1 MNKTVGN
8 LLSLSTDWNVR
19 TWETLSV
26 MVKWWQLCTSC
37 KHIHTSLPP
46 PFSFRPRIKP
56 FVWRLSWIGQLKNII
71 FLQYLKMDY
80 LCSETLKEQ
89 RQKQMWAR
97 IWLCYSKMY
106 LSDAITE
113 LSVVVWYGLKIVQKI
128 VLVLGVGE
136 GFKYFRDIKDVSLGW
151 MCYLEQLPKL

>member
-1 MNKTVGN
+1 
-8 LLSLSTDWNVR
+8 
-19 TWETLSV
+19 
-26 MVKWWQLCTSC
+26 
-37 KHIHTSLPP
+37 
-46 PFSFRPRIKP
+46 
-56 FVWRLSWIGQLKNII
+56 
-71 FLQYLKMDY
+71 
-80 LCSETLKEQ
+80 
-89 RQKQMWAR
+89 
-97 IWLCYSKMY
+97 MY